1 MKNEILNDY
10 LIEGKIN
17 INKIIDEFYRY
28 VYKIVKNSITTL
40 ITDEDIEE
48 IVSDVFLA
56 VWKNSNKLSNSTV
69 MKPYIAGITKN
80 IIRNKYREIK
90 LDFSISDYEE
100 TLKDICNIEEI
111 IEQKEQYKIIQN
123 TLHMLKENEYKIFI
137 LFYYQSKKIKDIS
150 EQLNLSNSNVKTIL
164 YRIRK
169 LIKKNLENG
178 GYSYGKQ

>member
-137 LFYYQSKKIKDIS
+137 LFYYQSKTIKDIS